1 MEQLALDVCC
11 GSRMMWFDKQDERA
25 VFVDKRNESH
35 ILCDDRV
42 LNITPDIQA
51 DFTALPFPDESF
63 YIVAF
68 DPPHLVN
75 AGDKSWLAKKYGKLQ
90 NNWQVDLAKGFEE
103 CFRVLKPNGTLVFK
117 WNENQVPV
125 KSILLLAKR
134 EPLFGHT
141 TMRHRKGKNGYA
153 THWFTFLKDK

>member
-51 DFTALPFPDESF
+51 DFTALPFADESF

-75 AGDKSWLAKKYGKLQ
+75 AGDQSWLAKKYGKLQ
-90 NNWQVDLAKGFEE
+90 NNW
-103 CFRVLKPNGTLVFK
+103 
-117 WNENQVPV
+117 
-125 KSILLLAKR
+125 
-134 EPLFGHT
+134 
-141 TMRHRKGKNGYA
+141 
-153 THWFTFLKDK
+153 